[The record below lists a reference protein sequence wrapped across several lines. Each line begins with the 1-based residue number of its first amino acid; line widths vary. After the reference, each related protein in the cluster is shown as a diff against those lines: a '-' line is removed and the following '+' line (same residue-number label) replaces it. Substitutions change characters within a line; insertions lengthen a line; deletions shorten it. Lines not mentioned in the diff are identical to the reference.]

1 MKTYI
6 KFLINLFNI
15 SLLKIFIIFF
25 IIILIT
31 NILEQIEFFK
41 NIDLSFFY
49 LFFLSLLNTPSVLF
63 EILPFIFLLG
73 TQVFFIHLIDKN
85 ELQVFKYS
93 GLNNIK
99 IIKILGLYSFILG
112 IIMVIFFYNGSSIL
126 KNSYLLIKN
135 NYSDDNKYLA
145 VITENGLWIKD
156 EINDNINESRRIDIS
171 NVFSSN
177 RLSLGNSFESGES
190 ITLGLNFKKE
200 KVNVDNKIDKIEEYI
215 DFKLASV
222 FRLDEEKNIP
232 TSSTLNKKNSNIF
245 GEFNFK
251 PTRNI
256 SLGYNFSLTDDL
268 NTFEYNSLI
277 TKIEFGNFITQFDYL
292 EERGAVGS
300 TNIIENTTKYNFDNQ
315 NSISFNTRRN
325 RKLDLTEY
333 YDLVYEY
340 KNDCLVAGVKYKK
353 NYYNDADIKPVE
365 ELFFS
370 ITIVPLGTF
379 SPDKMALK

>member
-15 SLLKIFIIFF
+15 SLLKIFITFF

-156 EINDNINESRRIDIS
+156 EINDNINIINARQVNNEFLLNVSITKFNKDFDLVEVLQSERVDITS
-171 NVFSSN
+171 KKWKIFNPIT
-177 RLSLGNSFESGES
+177 LKGNSQNNLNELILHSNFDLQKINSLFSNLSSLSIIDLITLRKSYMSLNYSVTDINSHLLKIVSYPVYLTLITIFSAIIMFNIGYQKNTFYK
-190 ITLGLNFKKE
+190 ITLGIFLSVIIYYINNFLSVLGTNE
-200 KVNVDNKIDKIEEYI
+200 K
-215 DFKLASV
+215 
-222 FRLDEEKNIP
+222 IP
-232 TSSTLNKKNSNIF
+232 VTLSIF
-245 GEFNFK
+245 L
-251 PTRNI
+251 P
-256 SLGYNFSLTDDL
+256 
-268 NTFEYNSLI
+268 LI
-277 TKIEFGNFITQFDYL
+277 ILSIINFI
-292 EERGAVGS
+292 S
-300 TNIIENTTKYNFDNQ
+300 II
-315 NSISFNTRRN
+315 
-325 RKLDLTEY
+325 KLNE
-333 YDLVYEY
+333 
-340 KNDCLVAGVKYKK
+340 K
-353 NYYNDADIKPVE
+353 
-365 ELFFS
+365 
-370 ITIVPLGTF
+370 
-379 SPDKMALK
+379 

>member
-15 SLLKIFIIFF
+15 SLLKIFITFF

-41 NIDLSFFY
+41 NIDLSFYY

-156 EINDNINESRRIDIS
+156 EINDNINIINARQVNNEFLLNVSITKFNKDFDLVEVLQSERVDITS
-171 NVFSSN
+171 KKWKIFNPIT
-177 RLSLGNSFESGES
+177 LKGNSQSTLNELILHSNFDLQKINSLFSNLSSLSIIDLITLRKSYMSLNYSVTDINSHLLKIVSYPVYLTLITIFSAIIMFNIGYQKNTFFK
-190 ITLGLNFKKE
+190 ITLGIFLSVIIYYINNFLSVLGTNE
-200 KVNVDNKIDKIEEYI
+200 K
-215 DFKLASV
+215 
-222 FRLDEEKNIP
+222 IP
-232 TSSTLNKKNSNIF
+232 VTLSIF
-245 GEFNFK
+245 L
-251 PTRNI
+251 P
-256 SLGYNFSLTDDL
+256 
-268 NTFEYNSLI
+268 LI
-277 TKIEFGNFITQFDYL
+277 ILSIINFI
-292 EERGAVGS
+292 S
-300 TNIIENTTKYNFDNQ
+300 II
-315 NSISFNTRRN
+315 
-325 RKLDLTEY
+325 KLNE
-333 YDLVYEY
+333 
-340 KNDCLVAGVKYKK
+340 K
-353 NYYNDADIKPVE
+353 
-365 ELFFS
+365 
-370 ITIVPLGTF
+370 
-379 SPDKMALK
+379 

>member
-15 SLLKIFIIFF
+15 SLLKIFITFF

-156 EINDNINESRRIDIS
+156 EINDNINIINARQVNNEFLLNVSITKFNKDFDLVEVLQSERVDITS
-171 NVFSSN
+171 KKWKIFNPIT
-177 RLSLGNSFESGES
+177 LKGNSQSTLNELILHSNFDLQKINSLFSNLSSLSIIDLITLRKSYMSLNYSVTDINSHLLKIVSYPVYLTLITIFSAIIMFNIGYQKNTFYK
-190 ITLGLNFKKE
+190 ITLGIFLSVIIYYINNFLSVLGTNE
-200 KVNVDNKIDKIEEYI
+200 K
-215 DFKLASV
+215 
-222 FRLDEEKNIP
+222 IP
-232 TSSTLNKKNSNIF
+232 VTLSF
-245 GEFNFK
+245 LL
-251 PTRNI
+251 P
-256 SLGYNFSLTDDL
+256 
-268 NTFEYNSLI
+268 LI
-277 TKIEFGNFITQFDYL
+277 ILSIINFI
-292 EERGAVGS
+292 S
-300 TNIIENTTKYNFDNQ
+300 II
-315 NSISFNTRRN
+315 
-325 RKLDLTEY
+325 KLNE
-333 YDLVYEY
+333 
-340 KNDCLVAGVKYKK
+340 K
-353 NYYNDADIKPVE
+353 
-365 ELFFS
+365 
-370 ITIVPLGTF
+370 
-379 SPDKMALK
+379 

>member
-15 SLLKIFIIFF
+15 SLLKIFITFF

-112 IIMVIFFYNGSSIL
+112 IILVIFFYNGSSIL

-156 EINDNINESRRIDIS
+156 EINDNINIINARQVNNEFLLNVSITKFNKDFDLVEVLQSERVDITS
-171 NVFSSN
+171 KKWKIFNPIT
-177 RLSLGNSFESGES
+177 LKGNSQSTLNELILHSNFDLQKINSLFSNLSSLSIIDLITLRKSYMSLNYSVTDINSHLLKIVSYPLYLTLITIFSAIIMFNIGYQKNTFYK
-190 ITLGLNFKKE
+190 ITLGIFLSVIIYYINNFLSVLGTNE
-200 KVNVDNKIDKIEEYI
+200 K
-215 DFKLASV
+215 
-222 FRLDEEKNIP
+222 IP
-232 TSSTLNKKNSNIF
+232 VTLSIF
-245 GEFNFK
+245 L
-251 PTRNI
+251 P
-256 SLGYNFSLTDDL
+256 
-268 NTFEYNSLI
+268 LI
-277 TKIEFGNFITQFDYL
+277 ILSIINFI
-292 EERGAVGS
+292 S
-300 TNIIENTTKYNFDNQ
+300 II
-315 NSISFNTRRN
+315 
-325 RKLDLTEY
+325 KLNE
-333 YDLVYEY
+333 
-340 KNDCLVAGVKYKK
+340 K
-353 NYYNDADIKPVE
+353 
-365 ELFFS
+365 
-370 ITIVPLGTF
+370 
-379 SPDKMALK
+379 

>member
-15 SLLKIFIIFF
+15 SLLKIFITFF

-112 IIMVIFFYNGSSIL
+112 IILVIFFYNGSSIL

-156 EINDNINESRRIDIS
+156 EINDNISIINARQVNNEFLLNVSITKFNKDFDLVEVLQSERVDITS
-171 NVFSSN
+171 KKWKIFNPIT
-177 RLSLGNSFESGES
+177 LKGNSQSTLNELILHSNFDLQKINSLFSNLSSLSIIDLITLRKSYMSLNYSVTDINSHLLKIVSYPVYLTLITIFSAIIMFNIGYQKNTFYK
-190 ITLGLNFKKE
+190 ITLGIFLSVIIYYINNFLSVLGTNE
-200 KVNVDNKIDKIEEYI
+200 K
-215 DFKLASV
+215 
-222 FRLDEEKNIP
+222 IP
-232 TSSTLNKKNSNIF
+232 VTLSIF
-245 GEFNFK
+245 L
-251 PTRNI
+251 P
-256 SLGYNFSLTDDL
+256 
-268 NTFEYNSLI
+268 LI
-277 TKIEFGNFITQFDYL
+277 ILSIINFI
-292 EERGAVGS
+292 S
-300 TNIIENTTKYNFDNQ
+300 II
-315 NSISFNTRRN
+315 
-325 RKLDLTEY
+325 KLNE
-333 YDLVYEY
+333 
-340 KNDCLVAGVKYKK
+340 K
-353 NYYNDADIKPVE
+353 
-365 ELFFS
+365 
-370 ITIVPLGTF
+370 
-379 SPDKMALK
+379 

>member
-15 SLLKIFIIFF
+15 SLLKIFITFF

-156 EINDNINESRRIDIS
+156 EINDNINIINARQVNNEFLLNVSITKFNKDFDLVEVLQSERVDITS
-171 NVFSSN
+171 KKWKIFNPIT
-177 RLSLGNSFESGES
+177 LKGNSQSTLNELILHSNFDLQKINSLFSNLSSLSIIDLITLRKSYMSLNYSVTDINSHLLKIASYPVYLTLITIFSAIIMFNIGYQKNTFYK
-190 ITLGLNFKKE
+190 ITLGIFLSVIIYYINNFLSVLGTNE
-200 KVNVDNKIDKIEEYI
+200 K
-215 DFKLASV
+215 
-222 FRLDEEKNIP
+222 IP
-232 TSSTLNKKNSNIF
+232 VTLSIF
-245 GEFNFK
+245 L
-251 PTRNI
+251 P
-256 SLGYNFSLTDDL
+256 
-268 NTFEYNSLI
+268 LI
-277 TKIEFGNFITQFDYL
+277 ILSIINFI
-292 EERGAVGS
+292 S
-300 TNIIENTTKYNFDNQ
+300 II
-315 NSISFNTRRN
+315 
-325 RKLDLTEY
+325 KLNE
-333 YDLVYEY
+333 
-340 KNDCLVAGVKYKK
+340 K
-353 NYYNDADIKPVE
+353 
-365 ELFFS
+365 
-370 ITIVPLGTF
+370 
-379 SPDKMALK
+379 

>member
-6 KFLINLFNI
+6 KFLINLFNV
-15 SLLKIFIIFF
+15 SLLKIFITFF

-156 EINDNINESRRIDIS
+156 EINDNINIINARQVNNEFLLNVSITKFNKDFDLVEVLQSERVDITS
-171 NVFSSN
+171 KKWKIFNPIT
-177 RLSLGNSFESGES
+177 LKGNSQSTLNELILHSNFDLQKINSLFSNLSSLSIIDLITLRKSYMSLNYSVTDINSHLLKIVSYPVYLTLITIFSAIIMFNIGYQKNTFFK
-190 ITLGLNFKKE
+190 ITLGIFLSVIIYYINNFLSVLGTNE
-200 KVNVDNKIDKIEEYI
+200 K
-215 DFKLASV
+215 
-222 FRLDEEKNIP
+222 IP
-232 TSSTLNKKNSNIF
+232 VTLSF
-245 GEFNFK
+245 LL
-251 PTRNI
+251 P
-256 SLGYNFSLTDDL
+256 
-268 NTFEYNSLI
+268 LI
-277 TKIEFGNFITQFDYL
+277 ILSIINFI
-292 EERGAVGS
+292 S
-300 TNIIENTTKYNFDNQ
+300 II
-315 NSISFNTRRN
+315 
-325 RKLDLTEY
+325 KLNE
-333 YDLVYEY
+333 
-340 KNDCLVAGVKYKK
+340 K
-353 NYYNDADIKPVE
+353 
-365 ELFFS
+365 
-370 ITIVPLGTF
+370 
-379 SPDKMALK
+379 